1 MVTVDPCFS
10 YELCVG
16 THVSATGNIGYFRF
30 TTETSVAAGVRRV
43 EAVAGE
49 AADALLREEKHRLG
63 NITRLLGNQNDPE
76 EEIQNL
82 IEKTKQLE
90 KELKALHQKQAEIG
104 RAHV

>member
-1 MVTVDPCFS
+1 MMLFGEKYGEYVRRVLFRSGFS
-10 YELCVG
+10 SELCG
-16 THVSATGNIGYFRF
+16 CTHVSATGNIGYFRF

-43 EAVAGE
+43 EAMAGE

-82 IEKTKQLE
+82 IEDRKSD
-90 KELKALHQKQAEIG
+90 
-104 RAHV
+104 V